1 MWTSD
6 AIVRSLE
13 RFASYPG
20 WAYVVARPHPAFRS
34 TWRDRS
40 PDRRPAREAAR
51 TSTIALVATDVRE
64 ATRVSCEHREVR

>member
-1 MWTSD
+1 VWTSD

-40 PDRRPAREAAR
+40 PDQRAVRETAR
-51 TSTIALVATDVRE
+51 TSIIAVVATNPRE
-64 ATRVSCEHREVR
+64 ATRLPREPREVR